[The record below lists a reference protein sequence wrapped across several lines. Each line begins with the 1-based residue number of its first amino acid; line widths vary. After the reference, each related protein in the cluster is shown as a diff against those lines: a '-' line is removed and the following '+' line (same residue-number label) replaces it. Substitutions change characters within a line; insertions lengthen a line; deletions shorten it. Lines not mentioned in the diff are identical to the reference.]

1 MGIEQLPPG
10 WLLILGALLIPL
22 LRGRMKAIWLLA
34 VPAAGLVHLVF
45 FVPDGSGMVASMFEY
60 DLVLVRVDSLARV
73 WGTIFHIAAF
83 IAALYALHLKDD
95 VQQVAAFL
103 YAGSAIGAV
112 FAGDW
117 ITLFVY
123 WELTAITSV
132 WLVWA
137 SGTER
142 AIRAGVRYLIVQVGS
157 GVLLLAGVIL
167 HVRQTGSLE
176 FTNLGGVNDAA
187 SLLIFVAM
195 GIKAA
200 FPFLH
205 NWLEDAYP
213 EATVTGTVWL
223 STFTTKLAIYG
234 LARAFPG
241 EALLIPIGAAMTA
254 FPIFFAVIENDLR
267 RVLAY
272 SLNNQL
278 GFMVVGIGIG
288 TAASINGTAAHAF
301 AHIIYK
307 SLLFMSMG
315 AVLFRTGTCK
325 GSELGGL
332 YKSMPWTCA
341 FCIIGAASISAFPLT
356 SGFISKSIILTEASN
371 AHLAVVS
378 LILLFA
384 SAGVFHHS
392 GIKIPY
398 FAFFAH
404 DSGIRVKEAPPNML
418 NRDGNRGGD
427 VHWDRRLSRAAL
439 RAASEPAGDI
449 RPVHRP
455 ARRQSAPVVAVGR
468 PRVQRPQ
475 LVSDLSSRAAVDQ
488 PRLRLG
494 LSPRRSGR
502 RECVRASHYVGSECR
517 GHRGAGPP
525 GLGDRSRPPPP
536 RPAGSARPDIADR
549 QHGALGR
556 HPARRGAGALLHLIS
571 PRRSVQSSTLDERL
585 GRSVRGI
592 HERDVFRVAPRSV
605 DGEKDERLFDQG
617 QSMHRLFLE
626 EE

>member
-34 VPAAGLVHLVF
+34 VPAAGLIHLVF
-45 FVPDGSGMVASMFEY
+45 FVPDGDGMVASIFEY
-60 DLVLVRVDSLARV
+60 DLVLVRVDSLARI
-73 WGTIFHIAAF
+73 WGIIFHIAAF
-83 IAALYALHLKDD
+83 IAALYSLHLEDD

-142 AIRAGVRYLIVQVGS
+142 AVRSGVRYLIVQVGS

-404 DSGIRVKEAPPNML
+404 DAGIRVKEAPLNML
-418 NRDGNRGGD
+418 IAMGIAAAMCIGIG
-427 VHWDRRLSRAAL
+427 VFPGPLYALLPYQPETYVPYTVPHVVSQLQLLLWAAL
-439 RAASEPAGDI
+439 AFSVLNWYRIYPPELRSTNLDFDWVYRRAGPAVVNACGRRITSVQNAVVTAAQDRLVWAI
-449 RPVHRP
+449 GRVHRHHGP
-455 ARRQSAPVVAVGR
+455 QGLLARTSPTGSMALWAVILLG
-468 PRVQRPQ
+468 VL
-475 LVSDLSSRAAVDQ
+475 LVLYFA
-488 PRLRLG
+488 
-494 LSPRRSGR
+494 
-502 RECVRASHYVGSECR
+502 
-517 GHRGAGPP
+517 
-525 GLGDRSRPPPP
+525 
-536 RPAGSARPDIADR
+536 
-549 QHGALGR
+549 
-556 HPARRGAGALLHLIS
+556 
-571 PRRSVQSSTLDERL
+571 
-585 GRSVRGI
+585 
-592 HERDVFRVAPRSV
+592 
-605 DGEKDERLFDQG
+605 
-617 QSMHRLFLE
+617 
-626 EE
+626 